1 MTFYEKELLK
11 IFGDSELLS
20 ADTVSSGKTMISK
33 IGGDLRAKIQFV
45 TSGHANHYDAL
56 KVSIIKRNEGIV
68 DEQRFKFSDI
78 IGVQDGVSP
87 HIWEYSATDIK
98 WCGYHPIGFDYDAIQ
113 GAVEGYVS
121 MFADEAMDMGGI
133 SM

>member
-20 ADTVSSGKTMISK
+20 ADTVSTGKTMISK

-45 TSGHANHYDAL
+45 TSGHANHYDSL
-56 KVSIIKRNEGIV
+56 KVSIIKRDGGVV

-87 HIWEYSATDIK
+87 HIWEYSATNIN
-98 WCGYHPIGFDYDAIQ
+98 WYGYCPTGFDYEAIQ
-113 GAVEGYVS
+113 GAVEGYIS
-121 MFADEAMDMGGI
+121 MFAEQTENMGG
-133 SM
+133 MTM